1 MIRSMTGY
9 GRAESSTLAGK
20 KLVVEIKSLNHRN
33 LESSIRLPV
42 FLAPLEVDIKKR
54 AGERIS
60 RGRVEIN
67 IRIDSEPG
75 ANGGDNLEA
84 NLPLISSYYSLMTDL
99 KEKFNL
105 SDEITLN
112 TLVNLKG
119 SIYISE
125 VEIDPEEAWDTI
137 RKALDDS
144 IDSLIHM
151 KEAEGR
157 LLYEDF
163 VARIGTISDYIK
175 KLESRIPQVTDD
187 YRERLSERIR
197 DLADGM
203 EYDES
208 RLIQEVAIMAEKS
221 DITEEIVRLK
231 SHMKQFGEML
241 NSDAAI
247 GRKMDFLFQEMHRE
261 INTIGS
267 KSNDLTISGNVIEI
281 KTELAKLREQA
292 QNVE

>member
-1 MIRSMTGY
+1 MTGY
-9 GRAESSTLAGK
+9 GRAESTLAGK

-33 LESSIRLPV
+33 LESSVRLPF
-42 FLAPLEVDIKKR
+42 FLAPVEVDIKKR
-54 AGERIS
+54 AVERIS

-67 IRIDSEPG
+67 ISIDSDSS

-105 SDEITLN
+105 SDEITLA

-119 SIYISE
+119 SIYNSE
-125 VEIDPEEAWDTI
+125 VEINPEEAWDTI

-151 KEAEGR
+151 KEVEGR

-163 VARIGTISDYIK
+163 VARLDIVSAYMK
-175 KLESRIPQVTDD
+175 ELESRIPQVADD
-187 YRERLSERIR
+187 YQKRLSERIR
-197 DLADGM
+197 ELTDGM
-203 EYDES
+203 ECDES

-221 DITEEIVRLK
+221 DITEEIVRFK
-231 SHMKQFGEML
+231 SHIKQFGDML
-241 NSDAAI
+241 NSDTAI

-281 KTELAKLREQA
+281 KTELAKLREQV
-292 QNVE
+292 QNIE

>member
-1 MIRSMTGY
+1 
-9 GRAESSTLAGK
+9 
-20 KLVVEIKSLNHRN
+20 
-33 LESSIRLPV
+33 
-42 FLAPLEVDIKKR
+42 
-54 AGERIS
+54 
-60 RGRVEIN
+60 
-67 IRIDSEPG
+67 PG

-84 NLPLISSYYSLMTDL
+84 NLPLIGSYYSLMTDL

-105 SDEITLN
+105 SDEITLD

-119 SIYISE
+119 SIYIAE

-163 VARIGTISDYIK
+163 VARIDTVSDYIK
-175 KLESRIPQVTDD
+175 KLESRIPQVADD